1 MAGALLGAAAGLLG
15 ATQGLLSPSMSTGE
29 SMSHG
34 DTWGF
39 SDAGSYQMNAAQSWT
54 DAETANRTAQNE
66 AAISRAFQEYMSN
79 TAYQRAVADLKAAG
93 LNPVLAAWGSG
104 ASTPAGA
111 QAQTFMNSYSSS
123 YGEGGS
129 SSHSENG
136 STNDSYS
143 WNDSGS
149 GIQNIPKA
157 LGMMFNIAG
166 DMQAQAA
173 GKAQGYKEGTWKGSN
188 SGGGTGTSF

>member
-15 ATQGLLSPSMSTGE
+15 ATQGIMTPSFSSGESMSTGN
-29 SMSHG
+29 
-34 DTWGF
+34 TWGF
-39 SDAGSYQMNAAQSWT
+39 SDSGSYQMNAARSFT
-54 DAETANRTAQNE
+54 DAATANATAQNE

-111 QAQTFMNSYSSS
+111 QAQTFMNSYSES

-136 STNDSYS
+136 SQNDSYS
-143 WNDSGS
+143 WNDSGQ

-157 LGMMFNIAG
+157 LGVIFNVAG
-166 DMQAQAA
+166 DMQANAA
-173 GKAQGYKEGTWKGSN
+173 AKANGYKNGTWKGYN
-188 SGGGTGTSF
+188 SGGQIGTEF